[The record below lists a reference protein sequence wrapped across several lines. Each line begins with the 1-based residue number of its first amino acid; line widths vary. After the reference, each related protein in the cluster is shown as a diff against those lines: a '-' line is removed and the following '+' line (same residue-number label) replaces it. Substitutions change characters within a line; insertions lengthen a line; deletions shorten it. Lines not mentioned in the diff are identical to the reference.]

1 MQGDPEPGTAVW
13 VLSARPAGTASPGLL
28 LLALWCV
35 QVCASSRLMSA
46 LENLYDR
53 KLLAR
58 FVIDEA
64 HCVSQVKLPLVF
76 RNATEASGLAF
87 IFFSISAA

>member
-1 MQGDPEPGTAVW
+1 MCPQPGQLA
-13 VLSARPAGTASPGLL
+13 
-28 LLALWCV
+28 LLAQVFCYWHCAV
-35 QVCASSRLMSA
+35 SQVCASSRLMSA

-64 HCVSQVKLPLVF
+64 HCVSQVKPPLVF
-76 RNATEASGLAF
+76 RNATEALGLAF